1 MTFAWVEYLEL
12 ADALLANRATFAD
25 EEACCRVSI
34 SRAYYAVFCTARNYA
49 AINEGLQLS
58 RTGDDHQRVH
68 RHYEQGPSRNHRSLG
83 QLLSL
88 LRRNRNRADYD
99 DEMPQVVWSA
109 QLALVSA
116 RQAMSIVDALR
127 S

>member
-12 ADALLANRATFAD
+12 ADVLLANRNTFAE
-25 EEACCRVSI
+25 EEACCRASI
-34 SRAYYAVFCTARNYA
+34 SRAYYAVFCAARNQA

-58 RTGDDHQRVH
+58 GTGDDHRRVH
-68 RHYEQGPSRNHRSLG
+68 RHFEQGRSRDHRRLG

-88 LRRNRNRADYD
+88 LRLHRNRADYD
-99 DEMPQVVWSA
+99 DDMLQVVWNA

-116 RQAMSIVDALR
+116 RQAMTIITDLQT
-127 S
+127 